1 MMRTNPL
8 CKGDEDMDVSSVMN
22 RLTREPVKTDCPGDY
37 RENGLLH
44 CAVCGEPKQAR
55 KQLPDGSG
63 GFVER
68 IVPIS
73 CACVRAKDEAVKEK
87 DRREQFMAS
96 MQQMWAA
103 DQLQIPNCLR
113 KTFDID
119 DRHAKNVSEVCR
131 RYAAQ
136 WPKMKQENIGVLLFG
151 AVGAGK
157 SFYACAIANAVLA
170 QLDSAVITSF
180 PRILNLLQSTQDKQA
195 LLDRMQSYSLLVL
208 DDLGAERDTAYA
220 AEQVFNVVDAR
231 VQTGLP
237 LIVTTNLSVAE
248 MQQADS
254 MQLKRIYDRV
264 LELCPVR
271 IKLEGES
278 RRTQNAQQ
286 RLAVANDLLKPSART

>member
-1 MMRTNPL
+1 MNLMNIMNNL
-8 CKGDEDMDVSSVMN
+8 ADEPS
-22 RLTREPVKTDCPGDY
+22 KATDDY
-37 RENGLLH
+37 LEDGVLH
-44 CAVCGEPKQAR
+44 CAVCRKPKQTVT
-55 KQLPDGSG
+55 KWPDGRG
-63 GFVER
+63 GFVDKL
-68 IVPIS
+68 VPIP
-73 CACVRAKDEAVKEK
+73 CDCIRAKDEAAKKK
-87 DRREQFMAS
+87 DQHEQFMAS
-96 MQQMWAA
+96 IEQMWVA

-113 KTFDID
+113 KTFDVD
-119 DRHAKNVSEVCR
+119 DRHAASVSEVCR
-131 RYAAQ
+131 RYVAQ

-157 SFYACAIANAVLA
+157 SFYACAIANAVLV
-170 QLDSAVITSF
+170 QLDSAVVTSF

-195 LLDRMQSYSLLVL
+195 LLDRMQRYSLLVL

-271 IKLEGES
+271 IKLDGES

-286 RLAVANDLLKPSART
+286 RLALVNDLLKPPSRT

>member
-1 MMRTNPL
+1 
-8 CKGDEDMDVSSVMN
+8 MDLSGAMN
-22 RLTREPVKTDCPGDY
+22 WIANESTQVPGDY

-55 KQLPDGSG
+55 KQLPDGKN
-63 GFVER
+63 GFIER
-68 IVPIS
+68 LVPIS
-73 CACVRAKDEAVKEK
+73 CACVRAKDEAAKQK
-87 DRREQFMAS
+87 DRHNQFMAALE
-96 MQQMWAA
+96 QMWAA
-103 DQLQIPNCLR
+103 DQLQTPNCLR
-113 KTFDID
+113 KTFDVD
-119 DRHAKNVSEVCR
+119 DRHAANVSEVCR

-136 WPKMKQENIGVLLFG
+136 WSRMKQENIGVLLFG

-195 LLDRMQSYSLLVL
+195 LLDRMQRYSLLVL

-220 AEQVFNVVDAR
+220 AEQIFNVIDSR

-237 LIVTTNLSVAE
+237 LIVTTNLSLKE
-248 MQQADS
+248 MQEADS
-254 MQLKRIYDRV
+254 MQLKRIYDRI

-278 RRTQNAQQ
+278 RRTQNAKQ
-286 RLAVANDLLKPSART
+286 RLAVANDLLKPSPRT

>member
-1 MMRTNPL
+1 MN
-8 CKGDEDMDVSSVMN
+8 VSGMVN
-22 RLTREPVKTDCPGDY
+22 RLAGDVQKMDTPGDY
-37 RENGLLH
+37 RENGIVH

-55 KQLPDGSG
+55 KQLPDGKG

-68 IVPIS
+68 LVPIS
-73 CACVRAKDEAVKEK
+73 CACVRAKDEAARQK
-87 DRREQFMAS
+87 DRREQFMSS
-96 MQQMWAA
+96 MEQMWAA

-113 KTFDID
+113 KTFDVD
-119 DRHAKNVSEVCR
+119 DRHAANVSEVCR

-136 WPKMKQENIGVLLFG
+136 WPKMKLENIGVLLFG

-195 LLDRMQSYSLLVL
+195 LLDRMQSYSLLV
-208 DDLGAERDTAYA
+208 LGAERDTAYA

-278 RRTQNAQQ
+278 RRTQNAKQ